1 MHRVPVW
8 TLRAGGPRLGEE
20 QTSLTGTGRTMDDRH
35 DDRPDTRPESPPTT
49 SGTEPIKSLGFVQAP
64 AGSNPAG
71 PDPVLE
77 RLDRLSDLLLRRIDR
92 LEERVRSL
100 EQDNGEIINLL
111 IAVKAG
117 LEEASGDLIA
127 QLEDGLDAA
136 EAEEESEDGTED
148 GPLFETPCGPTMLH

>member
-1 MHRVPVW
+1 
-8 TLRAGGPRLGEE
+8 
-20 QTSLTGTGRTMDDRH
+20 MDDRH
-35 DDRPDTRPESPPTT
+35 DDRPDTRPESPPST
-49 SGTEPIKSLGFVQAP
+49 SGFEPIKAQ
-64 AGSNPAG
+64 GSG

-127 QLEDGLDAA
+127 QLEDAEDAA
-136 EAEEESEDGTED
+136 GGDEGSEDAED

>member
-1 MHRVPVW
+1 M
-8 TLRAGGPRLGEE
+8 
-20 QTSLTGTGRTMDDRH
+20 
-35 DDRPDTRPESPPTT
+35 DDRPDNRQDRRPDARPESPPSTAGPDIPKT
-49 SGTEPIKSLGFVQAP
+49 AANA
-64 AGSNPAG
+64 AGSG

-77 RLDRLSDLLLRRIDR
+77 RLDRLSDLLMRRIDR

-127 QLEDGLDAA
+127 QLEEVDDTAGPDERGEILRPAAQKNDARDQRQA
-136 EAEEESEDGTED
+136 RERG
-148 GPLFETPCGPTMLH
+148 GNPQ

>member
-1 MHRVPVW
+1 
-8 TLRAGGPRLGEE
+8 
-20 QTSLTGTGRTMDDRH
+20 MDDRH
-35 DDRPDTRPESPPTT
+35 DDRPDTRPESLPIP
-49 SGTEPIKSLGFVQAP
+49 SGAEPINAQITAAAP
-64 AGSNPAG
+64 VG

-127 QLEDGLDAA
+127 QLEDAEDAA
-136 EAEEESEDGTED
+136 EGDEVNEDGAED

>member
-1 MHRVPVW
+1 M
-8 TLRAGGPRLGEE
+8 
-20 QTSLTGTGRTMDDRH
+20 
-35 DDRPDTRPESPPTT
+35 DDRPDQRPDARPESPPSMAGPALSKTEAKTEAVART
-49 SGTEPIKSLGFVQAP
+49 SS
-64 AGSNPAG
+64 

-127 QLEDGLDAA
+127 QLE
-136 EAEEESEDGTED
+136 EADDTTGSEDGSDDEAED
-148 GPLFETPCGPTMLH
+148 GPFFEAPCGPTMLH

>member
-1 MHRVPVW
+1 M
-8 TLRAGGPRLGEE
+8 
-20 QTSLTGTGRTMDDRH
+20 
-35 DDRPDTRPESPPTT
+35 DDRPDQRPDARPESPPSTAGPALSKTEAKTEAKTDVVART
-49 SGTEPIKSLGFVQAP
+49 S
-64 AGSNPAG
+64 N

-77 RLDRLSDLLLRRIDR
+77 RLDRLSDLLMRRIDR

-127 QLEDGLDAA
+127 QLE
-136 EAEEESEDGTED
+136 EADDTAGPEDGSDDEAED
-148 GPLFETPCGPTMLH
+148 GPLFEVPCGPTMLH

>member
-1 MHRVPVW
+1 
-8 TLRAGGPRLGEE
+8 
-20 QTSLTGTGRTMDDRH
+20 MDDRH
-35 DDRPDTRPESPPTT
+35 DDRPDTRHESPPTT
-49 SGTEPIKSLGFVQAP
+49 SGAEPIKAQ
-64 AGSNPAG
+64 GSSPNPPGPNPIGPNPAG

-127 QLEDGLDAA
+127 QLEDGVDAA
-136 EAEEESEDGTED
+136 EGEEESEDGAED

>member
-1 MHRVPVW
+1 M
-8 TLRAGGPRLGEE
+8 
-20 QTSLTGTGRTMDDRH
+20 
-35 DDRPDTRPESPPTT
+35 DDRPDNRQDRRPDARPESPPSTAGPDISKT
-49 SGTEPIKSLGFVQAP
+49 AANA
-64 AGSNPAG
+64 AGSG

-77 RLDRLSDLLLRRIDR
+77 RLDRLSDLLMRRIDR

-127 QLEDGLDAA
+127 QLEEVDDTAGAEFASDDG
-136 EAEEESEDGTED
+136 SEDGAED
-148 GPLFETPCGPTMLH
+148 GPLFEAPCGPTMLH

>member
-1 MHRVPVW
+1 
-8 TLRAGGPRLGEE
+8 
-20 QTSLTGTGRTMDDRH
+20 MDDRH
-35 DDRPDTRPESPPTT
+35 DDRPDTRPESPPIP
-49 SGTEPIKSLGFVQAP
+49 SGAEPIEARSTASALVGPPPV
-64 AGSNPAG
+64 G

-127 QLEDGLDAA
+127 QLEDAEDAA
-136 EAEEESEDGTED
+136 EGEDRGEEGAED
-148 GPLFETPCGPTMLH
+148 GPLFEAPCGPTMLH

>member
-1 MHRVPVW
+1 MPVW
-8 TLRAGGPRLGEE
+8 TLRPAGPRLGEE

-35 DDRPDTRPESPPTT
+35 DDRHESRAESAT
-49 SGTEPIKSLGFVQAP
+49 GTP
-64 AGSNPAG
+64 GSAMPG
-71 PDPVLE
+71 PDPVLA
-77 RLDRLSDLLLRRIDR
+77 RLDRLSELLMRRIDR

-127 QLEDGLDAA
+127 QLEEGDGHVAGQVA
-136 EAEEESEDGTED
+136 GPEDGPGDDQED
-148 GPLFETPCGPTMLH
+148 GPLFKVPCGPMLH

>member
-1 MHRVPVW
+1 
-8 TLRAGGPRLGEE
+8 
-20 QTSLTGTGRTMDDRH
+20 MDDRH
-35 DDRPDTRPESPPTT
+35 DDRPDTRPESPPAA
-49 SGTEPIKSLGFVQAP
+49 SGTQPIKAQSTGPAP
-64 AGSNPAG
+64 SG

-127 QLEDGLDAA
+127 QLEDGEDAA
-136 EAEEESEDGTED
+136 AVEDGSEDGTED
-148 GPLFETPCGPTMLH
+148 GPLFEAPCGPTMLH

>member
-1 MHRVPVW
+1 
-8 TLRAGGPRLGEE
+8 
-20 QTSLTGTGRTMDDRH
+20 MDERPANRQDQ
-35 DDRPDTRPESPPTT
+35 RPDTRPESPPST
-49 SGTEPIKSLGFVQAP
+49 
-64 AGSNPAG
+64 AG

-77 RLDRLSDLLLRRIDR
+77 RLDRLSDLLMRRIDR

-127 QLEDGLDAA
+127 QLE
-136 EAEEESEDGTED
+136 EADDTAGPEFASDNGAEDGAED
-148 GPLFETPCGPTMLH
+148 GPLFEVPCGPTMLH